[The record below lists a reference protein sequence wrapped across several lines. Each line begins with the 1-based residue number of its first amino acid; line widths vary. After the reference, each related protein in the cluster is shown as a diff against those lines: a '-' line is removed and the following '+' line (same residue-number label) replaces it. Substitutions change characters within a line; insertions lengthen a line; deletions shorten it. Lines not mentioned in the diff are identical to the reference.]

1 MNKEKIEEL
10 KEFKTNKDGS
20 LINFNVPEFM
30 EFIYKNDLEKY
41 TTEIYSEASMEEY
54 LHFHLDESGWLTIK
68 NMLSDITDVTED
80 YYIIDGYGCF
90 QNITNDDINGI
101 IESIE
106 YDYKYEGFEL

>member
-10 KEFKTNKDGS
+10 KKLKTNKDGS

-41 TTEIYSEASMEEY
+41 TTEIYSEASMEDY

-90 QNITNDDINGI
+90 QNITNDDINEI

>member
-1 MNKEKIEEL
+1 
-10 KEFKTNKDGS
+10 
-20 LINFNVPEFM
+20 
-30 EFIYKNDLEKY
+30 
-41 TTEIYSEASMEEY
+41 
-54 LHFHLDESGWLTIK
+54 
-68 NMLSDITDVTED
+68 MLSDITDVTED

>member
-41 TTEIYSEASMEEY
+41 TTEIYSEAS
-54 LHFHLDESGWLTIK
+54 
-68 NMLSDITDVTED
+68 
-80 YYIIDGYGCF
+80 IDRK
-90 QNITNDDINGI
+90 
-101 IESIE
+101 SVV
-106 YDYKYEGFEL
+106 

>member
-41 TTEIYSEASMEEY
+41 TTEIYSEASMEDY

-68 NMLSDITDVTED
+68 ICYSDITDVTED